1 MNENKILAHVISLLE
16 WSGVSEQ
23 VLFQAWEKQRHEDD

>member
-23 VLFQAWEKQRHEDD
+23 QVLFQAWEKQTH